1 MSIAEI
7 HGKISDT
14 GTNLSERMEDLLT
27 ADIVGCMRYLPAKKL
42 LIPFLNTSHSHQGY
56 SLSIPDHVLKVHY
69 LFWPSI
75 RIKGC
80 TPCEPDVL
88 LSIET
93 TEGFHL
99 IMIEAKYFSGLSSEA
114 DDSTQPNNQL
124 ARELDNLRF
133 LFGSYIS
140 LPPEAKIQSRSLL
153 FITQDMK
160 IPEDLLAVSLA
171 EYKKKRGQD
180 ADIYWTSWRF
190 LPAILEQKL
199 LLEDTPEHH
208 AIMEDMLQ
216 LLQRKWLTMFTGV
229 EPVSRAFDER
239 DFEFFHISARQY
251 RWPDL
256 TIVELPHFKY
266 RLPSRQFRWPDIPS
280 IAIDYVY
287 GEG

>member
-1 MSIAEI
+1 MTIAEI
-7 HGKISDT
+7 HGKISET

-27 ADIVGCMRYLPAKKL
+27 ADIVGCMRYLSADKL
-42 LIPFLNTSHSHQGY
+42 LIPFLNTSY
-56 SLSIPDHVLKVHY
+56 SYKGNPLNIPDHALKVHY

-80 TPCEPDVL
+80 TPCQPDVL

-93 TEGFHL
+93 TVGFHC
-99 IMIEAKYFSGLSSEA
+99 IIIEAKYFSGLSSEA
-114 DDSTQPNNQL
+114 DDNTEPNDQL
-124 ARELDNLRF
+124 ARELDNLYF
-133 LFGSYIS
+133 LPAHYIG
-140 LPPEAKIQSRSLL
+140 LPSEAKIQSRSLV

-160 IPEDLLAVSLA
+160 IPEDLLAESLA

-180 ADIYWTSWRF
+180 GDIYWTSWRF

-229 EPVSRAFDER
+229 EPVSQVFNES
-239 DFEFFHISARQY
+239 DFEFFHISARRY
-251 RWPDL
+251 IWPDL
-256 TIVELPHFKY
+256 TTLELPHYKY
-266 RLPSRQFRWPDIPS
+266 RLPPRRFRWPIIPT
-280 IAIDYVY
+280 IAIDYTY